1 MDSYTSKRR
10 SGISRMRL
18 MRRPKN
24 SLLQTSFM
32 LRFTLVLKCI
42 ITGFL
47 DRLQSHAPSYDHQM
61 TLAKKTTSYTGLH
74 RSASKIHG
82 AGGERRKK
90 EGEIGRRRGSAMKPV
105 SSVP

>member
-1 MDSYTSKRR
+1 
-10 SGISRMRL
+10 
-18 MRRPKN
+18 
-24 SLLQTSFM
+24 
-32 LRFTLVLKCI
+32 
-42 ITGFL
+42 
-47 DRLQSHAPSYDHQM
+47 M

-74 RSASKIHG
+74 RSASKIHE